1 MTKIDFNWNPL
12 CWTIDLETVQQ
23 YQDLITTHVSPEFLL
38 AVPDLV
44 DFLTSVIALSVFV
57 PEHWTGITGIPPI
70 DLTFSDQLQLSLRP
84 KARPVNFSLYDNAE
98 KEFHRL

>member
-23 YQDLITTHVSPEFLL
+23 YQDLITAHVSPEFLL

-84 KARPVNFSLYDNAE
+84 KARPVNSSLYDNAE
-98 KEFHRL
+98 KEFQRL